1 MSRMITRRRLLPN
14 YESQF
19 PRAQYNVLPVRRF
32 PVRPEICL
40 TTNEVFLKP
49 SMAKIAKKRR
59 VDRSVQHGARSVQ
72 GHRGIDFKKTHGQH
86 ILRNP
91 LVVASIVTKAG
102 VKRTD
107 TVLEVGPGTGNL
119 TVKLLDAAKKVIA
132 YEVDS
137 RMVVETFKRVQGT
150 ASESKLQVVQGDVL
164 KQALPYFDICVS
176 NTPYQISSP
185 LVFRL
190 LAHRPMFRAAVLMF
204 QREFALR
211 LTAKP
216 GDNMYCRLSVN
227 TQLLARVAHVMKVAK
242 NNFRPPPKVESSV
255 VRIEPRN
262 PPPAI
267 NFLEWDGMLRL
278 CFQRKHRMLRA
289 IFLQKSVLKVL
300 EKNAKAAAALGSKL
314 VPTPTSNADDFAEA
328 IARMAL
334 DGGLCAAPGAESVRV
349 HGDLTAQKFGA
360 QTAPREGRSELM
372 DGDEDFEN
380 GADDLDGNDPD
391 EDDTATPMDTS
402 RELQTLPL
410 ASGQGSGLDLIKSK
424 VSAILVGIDF
434 ATLRAAQM
442 TISDFHRL
450 LVAFQAE
457 GIRFS

>member
-1 MSRMITRRRLLPN
+1 
-14 YESQF
+14 
-19 PRAQYNVLPVRRF
+19 VRCS
-32 PVRPEICL
+32 V
-40 TTNEVFLKP
+40 
-49 SMAKIAKKRR
+49 SMGKIAKKRR
-59 VDRSVQHGARSVQ
+59 VDHSGQHGARSVQ
-72 GHRGIDFKKTHGQH
+72 GHRGIEFKKTHGQH

-91 LVVASIVTKAG
+91 LVVSSIITKAG

-107 TVLEVGPGTGNL
+107 IVLEVGPGTGNL

-132 YEVDS
+132 YELDS

-150 ASESKLQVVQGDVL
+150 AAEPRLQLVQGDVL

-211 LTAKP
+211 LTARP
-216 GDNMYCRLSVN
+216 GDEMYCRLSVN
-227 TQLLARVAHVMKVAK
+227 TQLLARVSHVMKVAR

-267 NFLEWDGMLRL
+267 NFLEWDGMLRV

-289 IFLQKSVLKVL
+289 IFLQKSVLRVL
-300 EKNAKAAAALGSKL
+300 EKNAKSAAALGSDANISPL
-314 VPTPTSNADDFAEA
+314 PSEEAFAEA

-334 DGGLCAAPGAESVRV
+334 DGGGSGAHFPTDVYQNSNLPAHTSGSTVGNTS
-349 HGDLTAQKFGA
+349 HGDTPDVDA
-360 QTAPREGRSELM
+360 
-372 DGDEDFEN
+372 DGNEDDSNDSDMGEADLN
-380 GADDLDGNDPD
+380 DDDLAIANTMDVCDDVREPMPD
-391 EDDTATPMDTS
+391 HGRD
-402 RELQTLPL
+402 
-410 ASGQGSGLDLIKSK
+410 SGLDRLKGTVCS
-424 VSAILVGIDF
+424 VLETMDF
-434 ATLRAAQM
+434 ATLRASQM
-442 TISDFHRL
+442 TIPDFHRL
-450 LVAFQAE
+450 LAAFHAKA
-457 GIRFS
+457 IRFS